1 MKKILDFET
10 FNELYQWVMIT
21 KKELEFPICL
31 RLIDKPSRS
40 IKQNSLYWKW
50 LGEIERQSGTD
61 KEDWHYLFKLDYAV
75 PILRASDVEYNQMI
89 LAAINV
95 NKSGLTREYEA
106 IKRKIVG
113 LTSTTDLTTVEF
125 DQYLKKV
132 WDFAIHKG
140 WILTHPADQGLDDLI
155 NSSRV

>member
-1 MKKILDFET
+1 MKKILGFET

-106 IKRKIVG
+106 I
-113 LTSTTDLTTVEF
+113 
-125 DQYLKKV
+125 
-132 WDFAIHKG
+132 
-140 WILTHPADQGLDDLI
+140 
-155 NSSRV
+155 